1 LQAATMSL
9 RILALII
16 LIITPSIL
24 LVEVA
29 SQTPAILQP
38 GFNQALLE
46 VRKAEADGA
55 TASEMNDLV
64 GYLNRAL
71 NLNRQALALT
81 SPSDAQ
87 QRTKLLAQVDQDLSV
102 IRQRA
107 GVYQIEASQ
116 RTFWNHVLAYLAGG
130 VAALLATFAYALI
143 LAFYRRYRVKR
154 TMQMKISPK

>member
-1 LQAATMSL
+1 MSL
-9 RILALII
+9 RTLVLIMLIL
-16 LIITPSIL
+16 TPSIL
-24 LVEVA
+24 LADVA
-29 SQTPAILQP
+29 SQTPVVLQP

-55 TASEMNDLV
+55 TATEMNDLV

-71 NLNRQALALT
+71 NLNRQAMQLT
-81 SPSDAQ
+81 GLSNAQ
-87 QRTKLLAQVDQDLSV
+87 QREKLLAQVDQDLSV

-107 GVYQIEASQ
+107 GVYQAEASQ

-130 VAALLATFAYALI
+130 VAALLATIAYALI